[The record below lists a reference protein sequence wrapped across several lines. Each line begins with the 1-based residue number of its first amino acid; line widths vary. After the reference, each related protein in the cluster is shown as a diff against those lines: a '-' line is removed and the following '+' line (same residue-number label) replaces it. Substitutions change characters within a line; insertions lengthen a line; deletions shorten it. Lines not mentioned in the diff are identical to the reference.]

1 MDVLLDPPAA
11 RRDAGSRERATG
23 AEPEVV
29 EVRITLFRDRLPIGN
44 GVTLRY
50 AGDNLIFAKVVLT
63 DAQPDT
69 QPFTSILITHRELV
83 IARVDAVLAHGAASR
98 LLQPLL
104 AAICVERVEARQRDQ
119 LIAARVLLETY

>member
-23 AEPEVV
+23 AEPEV
-29 EVRITLFRDRLPIGN
+29 EVRITLFRDRLPTGN

-50 AGDNLIFAKVVLT
+50 AGDNLIFAKVVFT

>member
-1 MDVLLDPPAA
+1 M
-11 RRDAGSRERATG
+11 REAGNAQR
-23 AEPEVV
+23 AEPEVEL

>member
-23 AEPEVV
+23 AEPEV
-29 EVRITLFRDRLPIGN
+29 EVRITLFRDRLPTGN

-50 AGDNLIFAKVVLT
+50 AGDNLIFAKVVFT

-69 QPFTSILITHRELV
+69 RNRLHR
-83 IARVDAVLAHGAASR
+83 S
-98 LLQPLL
+98 
-104 AAICVERVEARQRDQ
+104 
-119 LIAARVLLETY
+119 